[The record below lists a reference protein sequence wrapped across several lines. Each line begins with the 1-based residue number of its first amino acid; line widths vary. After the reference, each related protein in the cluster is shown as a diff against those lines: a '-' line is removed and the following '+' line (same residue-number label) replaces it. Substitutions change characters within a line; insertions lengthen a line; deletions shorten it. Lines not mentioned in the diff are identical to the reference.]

1 MLGGTKGGSSFSICV
16 AQALRIK
23 DMSVSP
29 VISQQSI
36 MLSYM
41 SLDNRMDVWTSKDLA
56 VMAIMFILVSF
67 SVSYDTKRYTKIL
80 INTHTPNNT
89 DWDIKMLQRNEEQKR
104 VLMLI
109 PKDDYARLTK
119 LQAETGMS
127 MVMIIKVIIR
137 YALNAGIEQK
147 FREMINAK

>member
-1 MLGGTKGGSSFSICV
+1 
-16 AQALRIK
+16 
-23 DMSVSP
+23 
-29 VISQQSI
+29 
-36 MLSYM
+36 
-41 SLDNRMDVWTSKDLA
+41 
-56 VMAIMFILVSF
+56 
-67 SVSYDTKRYTKIL
+67 
-80 INTHTPNNT
+80 
-89 DWDIKMLQRNEEQKR
+89 MLQRNEEQKR

-109 PKDDYARLTK
+109 PKDDYARLSK